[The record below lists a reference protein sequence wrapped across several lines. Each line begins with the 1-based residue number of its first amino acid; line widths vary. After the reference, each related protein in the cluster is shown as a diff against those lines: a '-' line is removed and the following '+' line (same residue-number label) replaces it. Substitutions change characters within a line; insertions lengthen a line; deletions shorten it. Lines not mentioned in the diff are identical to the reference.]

1 MRKHI
6 IWILAFLL
14 LAFVGDR
21 LIGHFLKNITESSQF
36 RYSRLYFSTEDA
48 DILFVGNSRGLT
60 FYQPEVELLTGKKTM
75 NLSYNGMPADLAK
88 CLVMDYLDH
97 HTPPKTMIVDIT
109 LCDRENEVLKSGMNS
124 YVPYSQRLTDLIKNT
139 VSTKVITAD
148 PLVIDTLDILA
159 GKKVFYG
166 GQFSQLYRYNSE
178 IFQRVLFHKNKTDKD
193 QLIDRTIGESAS
205 TDTSIKSYKVRMFPN
220 MVKELKE
227 MVDYAKA
234 KGVDV
239 KLVINPYFPAF
250 AETIRDSFL
259 TPLKTHVEAQT
270 NMHVSDYSTILT
282 AREEI
287 GDYQHANKKGSIRFM
302 QILMAHGFFTP
313 NNGANMGINGLSQ
326 DNEMPLSSKKSPE
339 AAHSST
345 LLATNFTPSVSVT
358 QKGKTLVELDAKQ
371 VLNEVKIEELA
382 AKKTKKEKKKE
393 SEWIAVD
400 TMFNEH

>member
-21 LIGHFLKNITESSQF
+21 LAGYFLKNITENSQF
-36 RYSRLYFSTEDA
+36 RYSRLYFSEEDA

-97 HTPPKTMIVDIT
+97 HTLPKTMIVDIT
-109 LCDRENEVLKSGMNS
+109 LCDRENEVLKSGMNP

-139 VSTKVITAD
+139 IATRVKTPA
-148 PLVIDTLDILA
+148 PLVIDTLDLLA
-159 GKKVFYG
+159 GKKVYYG

-193 QLIDRTIGESAS
+193 QLIDRTIGESAT
-205 TDTSIKSYKVRMFPN
+205 TDTSIKSYQVRMFPN
-220 MVKELKE
+220 MVNELKE

-259 TPLKTHVEAQT
+259 TPLKTHVETQT
-270 NMHVSDYSTILT
+270 GMSVSDYSTILT

-287 GDYQHANKKGSIRFM
+287 GDYQHANKKGSVRYM
-302 QILMAHGFFTP
+302 QILMAQGFFTP
-313 NNGANMGINGLSQ
+313 NNGNNMGINENFQ
-326 DNEMPLSSKKSPE
+326 DNKTSFPSNIAPETVPSP
-339 AAHSST
+339 T
-345 LLATNFTPSVSVT
+345 LIATNFTPSVSAT
-358 QKGKTLVELDAKQ
+358 KKGTTEVIDAEQ
-371 VLNEVKIEELA
+371 VLNEVKTEEKSIKKTG
-382 AKKTKKEKKKE
+382 KKTKKN
-393 SEWIAVD
+393 SDWIAVD
-400 TMFNEH
+400 TMFNQ

>member
-14 LAFVGDR
+14 LALAGDR
-21 LIGHFLKNITESSQF
+21 LVGHFLKNITESSQF
-36 RYSRLYFSTEDA
+36 RYSRLYFSNEDA

-109 LCDRENEVLKSGMNS
+109 LCDRENEVLKSGMNP

-139 VSTKVITAD
+139 ISTKVGKEFTKNGKIQM
-148 PLVIDTLDILA
+148 DTLDKYA

-166 GQFSQLYRYNSE
+166 GQLSQLYRYNSE

-205 TDTSIKSYKVRMFPN
+205 TDTSIKSYQVRMFPN
-220 MVKELKE
+220 MVTELKE
-227 MVDYAKA
+227 MVEYARD
-234 KGVDV
+234 KGVIV

-250 AETIRDSFL
+250 AESIRDSFL
-259 TPLKTHVEAQT
+259 TPLKKQVEAQT
-270 NMHVSDYSTILT
+270 SMVVSDYSTILT

-313 NNGANMGINGLSQ
+313 NGSTNMGLNDFFQ
-326 DNEMPLSSKKSPE
+326 DNKSSFQSNSAPKTLP
-339 AAHSST
+339 SSS
-345 LLATNFTPSVSVT
+345 LIATNFTPSVPT
-358 QKGKTLVELDAKQ
+358 TIKGTSDAVDAELI
-371 VLNEVKIEELA
+371 LNEVKLEEKA
-382 AKKTKKEKKKE
+382 RKKAKKN
-393 SEWIAVD
+393 SAWIAVD
-400 TMFNEH
+400 TMFNEN